1 VRHFVALH
9 VGRFF
14 FKKNGILK
22 FQDILGKKIKGVSND
37 KFYKR
42 AKLQLKIPYNLG
54 SVKITNMKI

>member
-1 VRHFVALH
+1 VLDFLALH

-14 FKKNGILK
+14 EKKNGILK
-22 FQDILGKKIKGVSND
+22 FQNILKKNPGVSND